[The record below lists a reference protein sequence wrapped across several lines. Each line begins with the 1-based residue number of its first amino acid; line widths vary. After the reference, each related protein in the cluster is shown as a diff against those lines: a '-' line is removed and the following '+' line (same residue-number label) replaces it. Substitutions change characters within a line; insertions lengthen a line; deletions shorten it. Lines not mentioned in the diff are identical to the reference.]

1 MSASKKKIGKNKIE
15 EIKEQM
21 EYYMSDENLKRDS
34 FFHQKISEDSN
45 GYLDLDYLL
54 KCNKCKKAGWAKEDL
69 KEAIKISDKLE
80 LDKSENKVRRKG
92 NKSLP
97 ELVLLS
103 QKRKKEEEE
112 DENGDDEEE
121 KEEKKEF
128 REAVILMFTCKEP
141 NSSNWKD
148 VCKAFKDENSELNII
163 YSRFKDTLGHI
174 AAIPK
179 DDDDEITFKDKFK
192 YNDVEFTV
200 KKCENEDLINF
211 FKEHGEHYKMCVQMH
226 ERKSKKG
233 KKKNQS
239 KGKKNKNKKP
249 KKENNNN
256 MNTEL
261 KKEVTLG
268 DQKYQDAA
276 LIKAE
281 TRRII
286 NDTKDNEKLNDKD
299 RKFILDL
306 LKYHHNYEEKCKDL
320 DYITVGKPENYDS
333 SRCFIIVNKKNE
345 KKDFSAQ
352 KCISNLIKKIN
363 EE

>member
-1 MSASKKKIGKNKIE
+1 MSTSKKKIGKNKIE

-179 DDDDEITFKDKFK
+179 DDDDDEITFKDKFK

-200 KKCENEDLINF
+200 KKYKCM
-211 FKEHGEHYKMCVQMH
+211 KEKA
-226 ERKSKKG
+226 
-233 KKKNQS
+233 
-239 KGKKNKNKKP
+239 
-249 KKENNNN
+249 KKE
-256 MNTEL
+256 
-261 KKEVTLG
+261 
-268 DQKYQDAA
+268 
-276 LIKAE
+276 
-281 TRRII
+281 R
-286 NDTKDNEKLNDKD
+286 
-299 RKFILDL
+299 
-306 LKYHHNYEEKCKDL
+306 
-320 DYITVGKPENYDS
+320 
-333 SRCFIIVNKKNE
+333 
-345 KKDFSAQ
+345 
-352 KCISNLIKKIN
+352 KKIN
-363 EE
+363 QKEKRIKTRNLKKRIIII